1 MQFPTLRRKPFVLS
15 LAVVVAALHVLIGP
29 DYHGP
34 ARPFVSGY
42 LMDLVLPFFLVLL
55 LGADERLAR
64 LPHSPGVRAL
74 LTFLVGVV
82 TEVAQA
88 AGLPLFGRTFDPMDL
103 LMYAIGAIAAMA
115 VEGLLLTPPGPATA
129 DDAPARVAQNN
140 SPWGEAGRGRWNR
153 SVRSGGNAAN
163 PSRRLAFAKRR
174 AMRSAKGPCPRMR
187 VPNALS

>member
-42 LMDLVLPFFLVLL
+42 LMDLVLPFFLVPL

-115 VEGLLLTPPGPATA
+115 VEGLLLIPPGPATA
-129 DDAPARVAQNN
+129 DDAPAR
-140 SPWGEAGRGRWNR
+140 
-153 SVRSGGNAAN
+153 
-163 PSRRLAFAKRR
+163 
-174 AMRSAKGPCPRMR
+174 
-187 VPNALS
+187 